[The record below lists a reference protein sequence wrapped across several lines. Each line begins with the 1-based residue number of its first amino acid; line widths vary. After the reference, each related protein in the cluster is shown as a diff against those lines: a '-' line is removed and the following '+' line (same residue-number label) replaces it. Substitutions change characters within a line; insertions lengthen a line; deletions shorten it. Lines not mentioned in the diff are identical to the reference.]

1 MTTVLRSFT
10 QSLALAVWHCQW
22 DGTHANMCKDN
33 GDPLKI
39 LLGQSED
46 EILQP
51 LPSNSPECSHSNTA
65 AASKGDKQRLLCT
78 ANILLC
84 QHVASAWFCSFRL
97 TCFSNLFKFLFWSFK
112 KFFPCLVFFS
122 YFSFWYKR
130 DRISLRGEGLETTD
144 PFSSAMKMDKSFAK
158 SQTNFSELTQ
168 NTFLM

>member
-22 DGTHANMCKDN
+22 DGTDANMCKDN
-33 GDPLKI
+33 GDLLEI
-39 LLGQSED
+39 LLGLSED

-51 LPSNSPECSHSNTA
+51 LPSSSPEYSHSNTA

-97 TCFSNLFKFLFWSFK
+97 TCFSNLFKFLFWSLK
-112 KFFPCLVFFS
+112 KFSPWVFCCLFFFFPTFF
-122 YFSFWYKR
+122 FLIQETQSF
-130 DRISLRGEGLETTD
+130 TD
-144 PFSSAMKMDKSFAK
+144 WRRLGDNRSFFLCHENG
-158 SQTNFSELTQ
+158 QELC
-168 NTFLM
+168 